1 MSSFLSRLR
10 LRKLTALA
18 RFLYLQRIKGFD
30 PPKTPLLDDESEAW
44 LAKRLKST
52 KLFLEFGSGGSTVM
66 ANRLGVP
73 SVTVES
79 DRFYAA
85 VVRKALPSPRRAR
98 ILTPRMGVTREW
110 GMPVLGK
117 ARKGPRYV
125 HAPFDL
131 LKDAFPDLI
140 FVDGRYRVACVLETA
155 RQAAEAHCKS
165 TVLLD
170 DYEDRP
176 SYHVLEKHLGKPER
190 IGRAASFM
198 IGERSIPE
206 DTVLSHIDNPA

>member
-1 MSSFLSRLR
+1 MGSLVSQ
-10 LRKLTALA
+10 LRKLPALA
-18 RFLYLQRIKGFD
+18 RFLYVQRIRGFD
-30 PPKTPLLDDESEAW
+30 PPESPLLDDESVAW
-44 LAKRLKST
+44 LAKRLRSA
-52 KLFLEFGSGGSTVM
+52 KLFLEFGSGGSTVL

-85 VVRKALPSPRRAR
+85 VVRKLLPSPRRAK

-110 GMPVLGK
+110 GMPIFGK

-125 HAPFDL
+125 RAPFDQ
-131 LKDAFPDLI
+131 LKGDFPDLV

-155 RQAAEAHCKS
+155 RQAAEARRKA

-170 DYEDRP
+170 DYDQRP

-190 IGRAASFM
+190 VGRAASFL
-198 IGERSIPE
+198 IGERSISA